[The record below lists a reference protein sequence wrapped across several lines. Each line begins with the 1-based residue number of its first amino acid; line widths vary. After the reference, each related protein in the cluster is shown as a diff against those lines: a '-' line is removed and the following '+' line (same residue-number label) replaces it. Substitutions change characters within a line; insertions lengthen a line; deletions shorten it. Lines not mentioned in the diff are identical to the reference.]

1 MFEETQN
8 LPTLSSFGSH
18 LARKGLSRC
27 WSKQYFEW
35 SQEAEASLKKV
46 KEEDGQME
54 MLMPELSLVK
64 EEFRCIRGVSVLLK
78 KAEMPD
84 PWGRLWRGRNSE
96 ILANCRLSRFFWR
109 ENSRC
114 SPVEEV
120 RSASFTSKRNFLVD
134 WYSYGIAPFPFR
146 FARPSSLTKAGANL
160 EGEGVNPSLA
170 NNDFLS
176 LTLMWT

>member
-1 MFEETQN
+1 MHITFATPKIGRWASTTLQPRELQFVLSDQTFPLKKIGNLWNGCILEETQN

-64 EEFRCIRGVSVLLK
+64 EELRCIRGVFVLFK

-84 PWGRLWRGRNSE
+84 PWGRVWRRRNSE
-96 ILANCRLSRFFWR
+96 TLANCRLSRFLWR
-109 ENSRC
+109 ENSRR
-114 SPVEEV
+114 SPVEEM
-120 RSASFTSKRNFLVD
+120 RSANFSSK
-134 WYSYGIAPFPFR
+134 GIH
-146 FARPSSLTKAGANL
+146 L
-160 EGEGVNPSLA
+160 
-170 NNDFLS
+170 
-176 LTLMWT
+176 

>member
-1 MFEETQN
+1 MFEETKN

-35 SQEAEASLKKV
+35 SQDAEASLKKV

-64 EEFRCIRGVSVLLK
+64 EKFRRLRGVSVLLK

-96 ILANCRLSRFFWR
+96 ILASCRLSRFFWR
-109 ENSRC
+109 ENSRR

-120 RSASFTSKRNFLVD
+120 RSANFTSKGNSFSTFSIKVCK
-134 WYSYGIAPFPFR
+134 AQ
-146 FARPSSLTKAGANL
+146 LTNKSRGQFGRRRR
-160 EGEGVNPSLA
+160 ESK
-170 NNDFLS
+170 S
-176 LTLMWT
+176 RK